1 MRLKLSQAMGTA
13 FLFQG
18 GGLSYRLARQREEE
32 TVLTAE
38 ELERAFLN
46 VPDARGLVALYRA
59 LLAEGTD
66 DQLAGILDRIRP
78 IQHRVTLVQADS
90 DVETLEALARDP
102 HAHVRRVVASHP
114 RISEEVSF
122 RLSEDQDTQVRLALR
137 KNPAAHPFIAA
148 AIAVGDAH
156 GRAPELARAEHYL
169 EAAWQA
175 RRSKLGADE
184 LMELV
189 EDWIGIEG
197 RDQLLELT
205 LEQVQLLL
213 DVLGAKLG
221 KRPMP
226 PRPRRAR
233 GR

>member
-1 MRLKLSQAMGTA
+1 M
-13 FLFQG
+13 
-18 GGLSYRLARQREEE
+18 
-32 TVLTAE
+32 
-38 ELERAFLN
+38 
-46 VPDARGLVALYRA
+46 ALYRA

-122 RLSEDQDTQVRLALR
+122 RLSEDQDAQVRLALR
-137 KNPAAHPFIAA
+137 KNPASHPFIAA
-148 AIAVGDAH
+148 AIAVGESP
-156 GRAPELARAEHYL
+156 GRSPELARAEHYL
-169 EAAWQA
+169 EAAWEA
-175 RRSKLGADE
+175 RRGKLGADE

-189 EDWIGIEG
+189 DDWLGIES
-197 RDQLLELT
+197 REQLLELT

-221 KRPMP
+221 KRSMP